1 MRNRYLDQLDRLVKI
16 RIVGSNVNSYLRRV
30 IKKKIEIVK
39 LIPVSYKEVHVIL
52 KFSNYKK
59 LLELKSIYEVSV
71 IEYVGGMKIEDNIK
85 KNYLLLLFM
94 VIGLVFI
101 IFLSKMVFSIEI
113 IHSNNEIR
121 ELVKDELYKYDIV
134 KYRLKKRYEE
144 LEKIE
149 TKILENNKDRLEWIE
164 ISSYGTK
171 YIVRIEERKLNENV
185 GDFKYQSIVSK
196 KDAVITRID
205 AISGEKVKQVNEY
218 VNKGDTIISGYII
231 RPDNSKVATRA
242 LGSVYGEVWYE
253 VDVDYPIVYYESN
266 LTGKSK
272 TGYALY
278 FFGYRFGLFDFD
290 EYRSFESKT
299 RVLFNFN
306 MLDIRFV
313 KEKLYEVEVIE
324 DVYTFDVARS
334 RAVDYIKEKL
344 INDNRDI
351 VKIKDVKI
359 ISEVNDGDS
368 ISFKLFV
375 RAIENIGEVVAI
387 DEVIDNS

>member
-1 MRNRYLDQLDRLVKI
+1 MRNRYLDQLDRLVKV

-39 LIPVSYKEVHVIL
+39 LIPISYKEVHVIL

-59 LLELKSIYEVSV
+59 LLELKSIYDVSV
-71 IEYVGGMKIEDNIK
+71 IEYVGGMKIEDNVR

-94 VIGLVFI
+94 VMGLIFI
-101 IFLSKMVFSIEI
+101 IFLSKVVFSIEI
-113 IHSNNEIR
+113 IHSNSKVR
-121 ELVKDELYKYDIV
+121 ELVRDELEKYDICRY
-134 KYRLKKRYEE
+134 KLKKSYEE
-144 LEKIE
+144 LEEIE

-171 YIVRIEERKLNENV
+171 YIVRIEERKLNDDSEE
-185 GDFKYQSIVSK
+185 FKYQSIVSK

-218 VNKGDTIISGYII
+218 VNKGDTIISGYIT

-242 LGSVYGEVWYE
+242 IGSVYGEVWYQ

-266 LTGKSK
+266 LTGNSK

-278 FFGYRFGLFDFD
+278 FFRYRFGLFGFD
-290 EYRSFESKT
+290 EYKSFESKT
-299 RVLFNFN
+299 RVLFSFN

-313 KEKLYEVEVIE
+313 REKLYEVEVIE
-324 DVYTFDVARS
+324 DIHTFDVARS

-344 INDNRDI
+344 INDNKDI
-351 VKIKDVKI
+351 VNVKDVKI

-375 RAIENIGEVVAI
+375 RAIEDIGEVVSI
-387 DEVIDNS
+387 DDIEKD